1 MSEWNYLS
9 SGIPDKEFVRG
20 EVPMTKEEIR
30 AVVISKLRL
39 KKDHIIYDL
48 GAGSGS
54 ITVEAALKSSSGMV
68 YAVEKKA
75 EAVDLIK
82 KNCNKFN
89 LKNVK
94 IIAKE
99 ATQSFAELPAADRIF
114 IGGSGGF
121 LEEIITN
128 SDKKLKKDGKII
140 LTAIT
145 VNTLSTAVSQFEQ
158 LNYNIDIIN
167 LAVTRTKKIR
177 DYHMFKA
184 LNPIYIISTQ
194 KEEK

>member
-1 MSEWNYLS
+1 MSEWKYITA
-9 SGIPDKEFVRG
+9 GIPDKDFVRG

-39 KKDHIIYDL
+39 QKNHIVYDI

-54 ITVEAALKSSSGMV
+54 ITVEVALKARTGMI

-75 EAVDLIK
+75 KAVDLIK
-82 KNCNKFN
+82 KNCNKFKLN
-89 LKNVK
+89 NVK
-94 IIAKE
+94 IIEKE
-99 ATQSFAELPAADRIF
+99 APQGFEELPPADRIF

-121 LEEIITN
+121 LKEIISH
-128 SDKKLKKDGKII
+128 SDKNLKKDGKII

-158 LNYNIDIIN
+158 LNYQIDISN
-167 LAVTRTKKIR
+167 VSVTKTNKVG

-184 LNPIYIISTQ
+184 LNPVYIISAQ
-194 KEEK
+194 KEEE

>member
-54 ITVEAALKSSSGMV
+54 ITVEAALKSSAGMV

-167 LAVTRTKKIR
+167 LAVTKTKKIR
-177 DYHMFKA
+177 EYHMFKA
-184 LNPIYIISTQ
+184 LNPIYIISAQ

>member
-1 MSEWNYLS
+1 MSEWKYRTA
-9 SGIPDKEFVRG
+9 GIPDKQFIRG

-30 AVVISKLRL
+30 AVVISKMRL
-39 KKDHIIYDL
+39 KKNHIVYDI

-54 ITVEAALKSSSGMV
+54 ITVEAALKSTAGII
-68 YAVEKKA
+68 YAVEKKE

-82 KNCNKFN
+82 KNCNKFK
-89 LKNVK
+89 LSNVK
-94 IIAKE
+94 IIEKE
-99 ATQSFAELPAADRIF
+99 APDGLEELPSADRIF

-121 LEEIITN
+121 LKEIISR
-128 SDKKLKKDGKII
+128 SDKNLKEDGKII

-158 LNYNIDIIN
+158 LNYLIDITNIS
-167 LAVTRTKKIR
+167 VTKTKKIR

-184 LNPIYIISTQ
+184 LNPVYIISAQ